1 MPTGSRSRLARV
13 VHDLDAMLGDDTLAG
28 VSPDERLEILATA
41 GAALRRL
48 EAMIVE
54 TVATGDAVDLPHGA
68 GCRSTSELLQRT
80 LSTDAAGAARIGK
93 VVDLV
98 RRDVNLLSG
107 ERLPARW
114 PELRDAM
121 LDGRVSVAGMLAA
134 TTPVER
140 CRDRLTPDER
150 ASADQCLAD
159 AARGGYVSAD
169 AGERIDSD
177 RDGGADAPI
186 PTTDDLG
193 ILAHALVAV
202 LDPDGAEPDDANAQ
216 HRRGLTIGRLR
227 DGLRPIRGW
236 LSPEVAA
243 QLETVLDA
251 INNPAGEGPAKPRV
265 AFADADAD
273 PGTGADPFN
282 TDPRNVIDG
291 RTPLQKRHD
300 AFAAA
305 LAIAARHK
313 DMPTL
318 GGAAPTLV
326 VTMDVADLERGSG
339 AASLPGRTDI
349 RTHTCPHGSR
359 RRQAAPARSNAS
371 CSTEGASSGPAA
383 RAAYSPCTSVE
394 RSWPGTRSAS
404 SRDATCRPGGARSIT
419 SPNTREAGRPR
430 PTTGCRCAGGITARS
445 TDRGGRSAWTPACH
459 RCGGL
464 PGGTPSSIG
473 AHPGSATETR
483 GRPAEQRLSGIDH
496 ARNAEAGRSPRA
508 TPSGRSPVQP
518 RDASATTS
526 ASTSTSPLST
536 GRRASASD
544 DVSPL

>member
-28 VSPDERLEILATA
+28 VSSDERLEILATA

-54 TVATGDAVDLPHGA
+54 TVATGDVVDLPHGA

-177 RDGGADAPI
+177 RDGGAATPI

-216 HRRGLTIGRLR
+216 HRRGLMIGRLR

-251 INNPAGEGPAKPRV
+251 INNPAGEGSAKPRV
-265 AFADADAD
+265 AFADADAGAGAD
-273 PGTGADPFN
+273 PGGGADPFN
-282 TDPRNVIDG
+282 SDPRNVIDG

-313 DMPTL
+313 DMPTI

-339 AASLPGRTDI
+339 AASLSGA
-349 RTHTCPHGSR
+349 HGHSHA
-359 RRQAAPARSNAS
+359 QVPARVAAQTG
-371 CSTEGASSGPAA
+371 CSGTIQRVVFDGGRVVGISSTSRVFTVHQRRAIVARDKECLIPGCHVPAGWCEIHHVTEHSRGGPTDTDNGVPLCWWHHRSLDGSGWEIRMDSGVPQVRGPAWWDPEQLWRTPRLSDREARTTGRPWAVRHRPRPQREGRPKPSRDIEYALAGPAA
-383 RAAYSPCTSVE
+383 RRE
-394 RSWPGTRSAS
+394 RELV
-404 SRDATCRPGGARSIT
+404 I
-419 SPNTREAGRPR
+419 
-430 PTTGCRCAGGITARS
+430 
-445 TDRGGRSAWTPACH
+445 DRAP
-459 RCGGL
+459 
-464 PGGTPSSIG
+464 SIG
-473 AHPGSATETR
+473 VG
-483 GRPAEQRLSGIDH
+483 
-496 ARNAEAGRSPRA
+496 
-508 TPSGRSPVQP
+508 
-518 RDASATTS
+518 
-526 ASTSTSPLST
+526 
-536 GRRASASD
+536 
-544 DVSPL
+544 